1 MKKAL
6 KKIIIIVLIIISI
19 FFVAVIGFVISLGKP
34 ANVLRYKSDDKKI
47 SIVITE
53 PSTPFVPARSAEYSL
68 VVKQKEG
75 FLKKRKVLLNEIM
88 LLSSGISDEN
98 VDIQWHEKSVDITV
112 HDGKSKE
119 IYNVKW
125 E

>member
-53 PSTPFVPARSAEYSL
+53 PINPFVPARSAEYSL

-75 FLKKRKVLLNEIM
+75 IFKSKVLLDEIM
-88 LLSSGISDEN
+88 IFSSGINENN
-98 VDIQWHEKSVDITV
+98 VDVEWHDNSVDITIQ
-112 HDGKSKE
+112 DGKHKGT
-119 IYNVKW
+119 YNAEW

>member
-53 PSTPFVPARSAEYSL
+53 PSIPFVPARSAEYSL

-75 FLKKRKVLLNEIM
+75 IFKSKVLLDEIM
-88 LLSSGISDEN
+88 FFSVGINENN
-98 VDIQWHEKSVDITV
+98 VDVEWHDNSVDITIQ
-112 HDGKSKE
+112 DGKRKGT
-119 IYNVKW
+119 YNAEW

>member
-75 FLKKRKVLLNEIM
+75 IFKSKVLLDEIM
-88 LLSSGISDEN
+88 FFSVGINENN
-98 VDIQWHEKSVDITV
+98 VDVEWHDNSVDITI
-112 HDGKSKE
+112 HDGKRKRT
-119 IYNVKW
+119 YNAEW